1 MYPIQFLLLASLISS
16 SYAFTIK
23 KPNLRT
29 IVFNRALYSSFIEK
43 FSFDSADE
51 TILTQISI
59 GFDGHTFHPIYFV
72 TAFTL
77 GCLFKPDDTK
87 LSQTQ
92 TYQTNRKAS
101 KNFLLFIFMVF
112 ARNVETAT

>member
-1 MYPIQFLLLASLISS
+1 MYPIQFILLTYLISS
-16 SYAFTIK
+16 SYAFIIK
-23 KPNLRT
+23 TPKLNT

-51 TILTQISI
+51 TILT

-77 GCLFKPDDTK
+77 GCLFKPDNSK
-87 LSQTQ
+87 LSETKM
-92 TYQTNRKAS
+92 YQTNRKAS
-101 KNFLLFIFMVF
+101 KNFLLFMFILFV
-112 ARNVETAT
+112 RNVEAAT

>member
-1 MYPIQFLLLASLISS
+1 MYPIQFILLTYLISS
-16 SYAFTIK
+16 SYAFILK
-23 KPNLRT
+23 KPKLNT

-51 TILTQISI
+51 TILT

-87 LSQTQ
+87 LSKTES
-92 TYQTNRKAS
+92 YQTNRKMS
-101 KNFLLFIFMVF
+101 KNFLLFIFILFV
-112 ARNVETAT
+112 RNVETAT